1 MFDYNKFKAVSYR
14 YKYETA
20 LETQSERI
28 SFGQLLDMID
38 AVYNSIY
45 VSNPS
50 GGNVAVLLRCCPEAI
65 CTYFACSKAGFECIS
80 ADSMISEQEADRLA
94 GLYNP
99 TVVVMPSDQMARLSG
114 VFQKNGCKIAV
125 YTGSEPQTQYFP
137 AQFGFDV
144 LLDKNNYSIVEKKHV
159 VKACEHVFYYGSN
172 YNDKLPAE
180 VFELGQ
186 RQSVY
191 IGLPVYEQAGA
202 SLLCGLLYSGHRCFI
217 SQQPDIKLLKRKKV
231 WAVVCDKL
239 SVQLYEETVKCK
251 VFAVDTDVSKKFVY
265 AGGGILYPDCVSDD
279 LSGLTGLHV
288 SCKFDGKKIRIV
300 TETNKTPD
308 PSDELVK
315 LISKRC
321 NELLYGLDVPKSLV
335 FVVKTV

>member
-1 MFDYNKFKAVSYR
+1 MIRRVTR
-14 YKYETA
+14 RTTCPVTA
-20 LETQSERI
+20 STWFSHRK
-28 SFGQLLDMID
+28 
-38 AVYNSIY
+38 
-45 VSNPS
+45 
-50 GGNVAVLLRCCPEAI
+50 GGNEYEETMEASASFPFAAAVGLRCAVL
-65 CTYFACSKAGFECIS
+65 
-80 ADSMISEQEADRLA
+80 
-94 GLYNP
+94 
-99 TVVVMPSDQMARLSG
+99 
-114 VFQKNGCKIAV
+114 VFWAV
-125 YTGSEPQTQYFP
+125 FCAVTGT
-137 AQFGFDV
+137 A
-144 LLDKNNYSIVEKKHV
+144 
-159 VKACEHVFYYGSN
+159 
-172 YNDKLPAE
+172 
-180 VFELGQ
+180 GQ